1 MQIKFLTIYHDF
13 DDDVELSKRYA
24 QDSLIYMW
32 QRSVQ
37 LQQVKFISS
46 ATVDFK
52 DYNILEYPDQAK
64 AKKEIWAAYGHKD
77 KYSKHKQVWRW
88 CGREYTDF
96 ETFYNLIAEQKRF
109 MELTITVKDEDYL

>member
-1 MQIKFLTIYHDF
+1 MQIKFLTLYHDF
-13 DDDVELSKRYA
+13 DDESTSKRYA

-32 QRSVQ
+32 QRSIQ

-46 ATVDFK
+46 AMVDFK

-64 AKKEIWAAYGHKD
+64 ARKEIWNAYGHKD

-96 ETFYNLIAEQKRF
+96 EAFYSIIAEQKRF
-109 MELTITVKDEDYL
+109 MELTITVNDEDYL

>member
-13 DDDVELSKRYA
+13 DDIELSRRYA

-64 AKKEIWAAYGHKD
+64 AKREIWTAYYHKD
-77 KYSKHKQVWRW
+77 KHKQVWRW
-88 CGREYTDF
+88 GGVEYTDF
-96 ETFYNLIAEQKRF
+96 ETFYSVIAEQKRF